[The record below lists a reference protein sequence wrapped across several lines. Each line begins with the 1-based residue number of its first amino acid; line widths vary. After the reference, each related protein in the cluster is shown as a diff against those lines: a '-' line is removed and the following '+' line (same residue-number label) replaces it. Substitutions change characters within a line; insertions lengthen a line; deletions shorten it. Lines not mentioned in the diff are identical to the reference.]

1 MVAAVSIIY
10 SPDVAHPNPE
20 QITKELIR
28 AITEE
33 RKAQGL
39 TYEQLADRAG
49 VHRTTI
55 ALWERQERT
64 PTIQLAIQLAGAL
77 NVSLSL
83 LLARSEAAIQTGLS
97 VVSLTH
103 RRLSAEHFRN
113 ESKLR
118 ELTGLTHQSIRG
130 AIEDCYQTLDLI
142 DSELAKRESP
152 PISEL
157 VELANLSSMIGNLLA
172 AGLVEHSGGAYSRNT
187 PHTFPDLLP
196 RRKGL
201 AGVEVK
207 TALERNKPKGHL
219 PKPGLHLTFRYVLCD
234 REGRFTR
241 GKENRGK
248 TAHIWEVK
256 AGVLKESDYDL
267 SNTEGDSGKTAVIKI
282 TVLQAMT
289 LIYFDPRLLPYAA
302 KSGGTPYR
310 GFN

>member
-1 MVAAVSIIY
+1 MSIIY
-10 SPDVAHPNPE
+10 SAAVANPSPD
-20 QITKELIR
+20 QITKSLIQ
-28 AITEE
+28 AIAEE

-49 VHRTTI
+49 IHRTTI

-64 PTIQLAIQLAGAL
+64 PTIQLALQLANAL
-77 NVSLSL
+77 SVSLSL
-83 LLARSEAAIQTGLS
+83 LLARAEAAVQTGQS
-97 VVSLTH
+97 VISLGH
-103 RRLSAEHFRN
+103 RRLSAGHFRN
-113 ESKLR
+113 ESTLR
-118 ELTGLTHQSIRG
+118 ELTGLTHQTIRG

-201 AGVEVK
+201 IGVEVK
-207 TALERNKPKGHL
+207 TALEKNKPKGHL
-219 PKPGLHLTFRYVLCD
+219 PKPGLHLTFRYVLCN
-234 REGRFTR
+234 REGCFTR

-248 TAHIWEVK
+248 TAHVWEVK
-256 AGVLKESDYDL
+256 AGILKESDYDL
-267 SNTEGDSGKTAVIKI
+267 SNTEGDSGKTAVIKT
-282 TVLQAMT
+282 TVLQAMP
-289 LIYFDPRLLPYAA
+289 LIYFDPRLLPYATRLGDA
-302 KSGGTPYR
+302 PYR